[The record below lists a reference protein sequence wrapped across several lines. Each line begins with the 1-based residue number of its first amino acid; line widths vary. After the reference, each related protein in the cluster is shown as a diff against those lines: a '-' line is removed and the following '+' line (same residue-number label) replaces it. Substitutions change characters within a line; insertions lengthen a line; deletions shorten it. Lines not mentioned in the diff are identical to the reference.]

1 MTPSRS
7 FWTRIDRPFVFG
19 FLVTIGGLAA
29 IVLGLA
35 VANLSTVLIYI
46 ALALFAALGLDP
58 TVRFLER
65 RGLSRA
71 ISVVVAILGL
81 VVVAGLVVWMVLPV
95 VIDQVASFV
104 RSVPGMIQEF
114 TRSDIYATLDAQ
126 FGDQFQDLVA
136 DVQTFLTDPG
146 NIAAIGGGA
155 LQVGAS
161 IANAISGIIVVLVL
175 TLYFVATL
183 PSIKSGMLR
192 LAPARDRA
200 RASDITEQITDSV
213 GAYVMGMV
221 VLAFCNAVLAFLLYL
236 FLGLPFPPLM
246 ATVAFCIT
254 LIPLVGSV
262 IFWIIG
268 TSLALFTARG
278 KRSVFAV
285 GLVAA
290 AALALSAC
298 SSSNPL
304 DEPSD
309 SGESSGSGDTI
320 VVGSQAYYSNEII
333 AEIYAQ
339 ALEAAGFDVEKQLS
353 IGQRDAYMP
362 DVESGDIDVFPEYTG
377 SLLEYIS
384 DDEVDVTSPDDV
396 YAALQEALPE
406 SLTAL
411 DFAEATD
418 QDSYT
423 VLKSFAE
430 ENDLKTIGDLS
441 KVTSEVTIGAAPE
454 FEQRPYSPAKA
465 KEVYGVDLT
474 FSATGPT
481 TLESLLAGQIQVADI
496 YTADP
501 AFETEEIVALEDPE
515 NLIISSNVVP
525 IVSSDIADDVSD
537 VLNAISAKLT
547 GEELVALNV
556 LSTVEEQSSADIA
569 KKWLADNDLV

>member
-1 MTPSRS
+1 M
-7 FWTRIDRPFVFG
+7 
-19 FLVTIGGLAA
+19 
-29 IVLGLA
+29 
-35 VANLSTVLIYI
+35 
-46 ALALFAALGLDP
+46 
-58 TVRFLER
+58 
-65 RGLSRA
+65 
-71 ISVVVAILGL
+71 
-81 VVVAGLVVWMVLPV
+81 
-95 VIDQVASFV
+95 
-104 RSVPGMIQEF
+104 
-114 TRSDIYATLDAQ
+114 
-126 FGDQFQDLVA
+126 
-136 DVQTFLTDPG
+136 
-146 NIAAIGGGA
+146 
-155 LQVGAS
+155 
-161 IANAISGIIVVLVL
+161 
-175 TLYFVATL
+175 
-183 PSIKSGMLR
+183 
-192 LAPARDRA
+192 
-200 RASDITEQITDSV
+200 
-213 GAYVMGMV
+213 
-221 VLAFCNAVLAFLLYL
+221 
-236 FLGLPFPPLM
+236 
-246 ATVAFCIT
+246 
-254 LIPLVGSV
+254 
-262 IFWIIG
+262 
-268 TSLALFTARG
+268 FTARG

-290 AALALSAC
+290 AALALTAC

-339 ALEAAGFDVEKQLS
+339 ALEGAGFDVEKKLN

-362 DVESGDIDVFPEYTG
+362 DVESGDINVFPEYTG

-384 DDEVDVTSPDDV
+384 DDEVEVTSPDDV

-411 DFAEATD
+411 DFAEASD

-430 ENDLKTIGDLS
+430 ENDLTTIGDLANVS
-441 KVTSEVTIGAAPE
+441 SEVTIGAAPE
-454 FEQRPYSPAKA
+454 FEQRPYSPAAA

-569 KKWLADNDLV
+569 KKWLEDNDLV